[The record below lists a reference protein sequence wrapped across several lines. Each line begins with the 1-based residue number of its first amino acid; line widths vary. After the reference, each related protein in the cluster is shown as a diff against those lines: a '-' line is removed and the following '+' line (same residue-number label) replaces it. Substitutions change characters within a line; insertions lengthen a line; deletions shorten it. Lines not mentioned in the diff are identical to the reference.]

1 MAANKS
7 KFMQWIDYRIRV
19 TISDG
24 RMLLGTFLAFDK
36 HLNLVLSDTEEFRTI
51 KPKKQGENEIL
62 QKRSLGMV
70 ILRGENVVSIN
81 IESQPNQAQKRLEP
95 NLGGKQTNQQRQTQL
110 SQIPTLPVQNITI
123 DPAKGFGQPQ
133 VINPQIIPPQF
144 VQPTL
149 TQQTPSFIPQN
160 LATDLSQPP
169 SSFMQNVILPNST
182 QFTGIRAPQ
191 NPPQ

>member
-62 QKRSLGMV
+62 
-70 ILRGENVVSIN
+70 
-81 IESQPNQAQKRLEP
+81 
-95 NLGGKQTNQQRQTQL
+95 
-110 SQIPTLPVQNITI
+110 
-123 DPAKGFGQPQ
+123 
-133 VINPQIIPPQF
+133 
-144 VQPTL
+144 
-149 TQQTPSFIPQN
+149 
-160 LATDLSQPP
+160 
-169 SSFMQNVILPNST
+169 
-182 QFTGIRAPQ
+182 
-191 NPPQ
+191 